1 MAMTAVQAYE
11 ECRQRYM
18 EASWRKYN
26 GEDSYES
33 YKKWLAKEPVFQTEL
48 AAHVRVLL
56 GLQNTGDP
64 EVMKALGD
72 AFDMGLGVERN
83 REKAIDCFLSS
94 SQEGNTTAMV
104 RLGRIFKSPSI
115 NKLKDAIYWFQKAA
129 DAGNT
134 SGMISL
140 GFAFREGDGV
150 PISPVRAAE
159 WFGKAV
165 DAGDSSAKILL
176 AKVYY
181 FSLNATEKAL
191 PLLLE
196 AAETG
201 NTDSFKILGRIYGDD
216 RTTYY
221 DFEKAV
227 YWYERVVAG
236 KYEGSAAAA
245 RISLAE
251 LHLSGKR
258 QPKNFSK
265 AKKYLEDVVAD
276 SPETSAFRKEALKL
290 LGKIE
295 KAQV

>member
-1 MAMTAVQAYE
+1 MTAVEAYE
-11 ECRQRYM
+11 DCRRRYN
-18 EASWRKYN
+18 EASWRKHD

-33 YKKWLAKEPVFQTEL
+33 YKKWLAKVPIFQTEL

-56 GLQNTGDP
+56 GLQYTGDP
-64 EVMKALGD
+64 GVMNALGD
-72 AFDMGLGVERN
+72 AFEMGLGVEKD
-83 REKAIDCFLSS
+83 REKAVNYFQLA
-94 SQEGNTTAMV
+94 SQAGNTKAMV
-104 RLGRIFKSPSI
+104 SLGRIFRIPSI
-115 NKLKDAIYWFQKAA
+115 NKLDDSIYWYQKAA
-129 DAGNT
+129 DGGNT
-134 SGMISL
+134 SGMVSL
-140 GFAFREGDGV
+140 GFAYRDGSGV
-150 PISPVRAAE
+150 PVDRVKAAE
-159 WFGKAV
+159 WFAKAV
-165 DAGDSSAKILL
+165 EGGHESAKILL

-181 FSLNATEKAL
+181 YYLQAPEKAL
-191 PLLLE
+191 PILLE
-196 AAETG
+196 AAETE

-265 AKKYLEDVVAD
+265 AKKYLEDVVAN
-276 SPETSAFRKEALKL
+276 SPETSAFRKDALKL